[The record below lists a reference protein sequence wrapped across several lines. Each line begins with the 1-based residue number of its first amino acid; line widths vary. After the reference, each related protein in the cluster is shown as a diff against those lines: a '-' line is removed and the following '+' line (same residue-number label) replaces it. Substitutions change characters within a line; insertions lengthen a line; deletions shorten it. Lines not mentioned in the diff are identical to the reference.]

1 MRKQR
6 IYISGPITGHPDY
19 KEHFAQ
25 AADIVRKNGCHAVN
39 PTTMFGWFQPLFAIC
54 PYRLQIFIDCLV
66 LTTCKGIFLMA
77 GYETSRGAK
86 LEKAVADFLDM
97 EIIEEHHTE
106 ISNQECE
113 IMETIKSIRKE
124 LPDALLVQLGFDVV
138 LSKQHIIEKINLFE
152 STFGGMAVHYE
163 RSGRRVEIIYSK
175 EVNDR
180 WHDKLNKGQKVRVGN
195 QSGVLAEDGA
205 FWIGTE
211 RCLYVNL
218 GKSGEVFDIIHITP
232 E

>member
-97 EIIEEHHTE
+97 EIIEKHSVVVHSGFITKFSRASQNFCEAVAECGRSCLVDDTE
-106 ISNQECE
+106 NV
-113 IMETIKSIRKE
+113 E
-124 LPDALLVQLGFDVV
+124 LL
-138 LSKQHIIEKINLFE
+138 
-152 STFGGMAVHYE
+152 
-163 RSGRRVEIIYSK
+163 
-175 EVNDR
+175 
-180 WHDKLNKGQKVRVGN
+180 
-195 QSGVLAEDGA
+195 
-205 FWIGTE
+205 
-211 RCLYVNL
+211 
-218 GKSGEVFDIIHITP
+218 
-232 E
+232 